1 MREPAA
7 GGVPGGSGPLYTL
20 DGIAPR
26 VAADA
31 WIAPTAAVIGNVE
44 IGPRASVW
52 FHSVLR
58 GDTNLIRVGARS
70 NVQDGTIVH
79 ADPGEALAT
88 IIGEDVTIGHAA
100 IIHACRLDDRA
111 FVAMGAIVQS
121 GAVIEEGGVLGAG
134 ALLTE
139 GKRIGRNELWVSAP
153 ARLKRVLSDAE
164 RALFDH
170 AARHYAANAARFRAG
185 LRGMM

>member
-1 MREPAA
+1 MRDAA
-7 GGVPGGSGPLYTL
+7 ARGMPGASGPIYAL
-20 DGIAPR
+20 DGVSPR
-26 VAADA
+26 IDPDA

-44 IGPRASVW
+44 IGPRANVW
-52 FHSVLR
+52 FHCVLR

-79 ADPGEALAT
+79 ADPGEAFAT
-88 IIGEDVTIGHAA
+88 LIGEDVTIGHAA
-100 IIHACRLDDRA
+100 IIHACRLYDRA

-139 GKRIGRNELWVSAP
+139 GKRIGRNELWVGAP

-170 AARHYAANAARFRAG
+170 AAHHYAANAARFRAG
-185 LRGMM
+185 LRIFP